1 MNDKQKLK
9 QLQSRVDIFDSLMCV
24 YNSYNDNYFSPEY
37 LMKMLNLNRNEIRKY
52 KIGKIFN
59 D

>member
-9 QLQSRVDIFDSLMCV
+9 QLQSRVDIFSSLMD
-24 YNSYNDNYFSPEY
+24 NDYFSPEY
-37 LMKMLNLNRNEIRKY
+37 LMMKMLNLNTNEIRKY
-52 KIGKIFN
+52 KIEKIFN

>member
-9 QLQSRVDIFDSLMCV
+9 QLQSRVDIFSSLMD
-24 YNSYNDNYFSPEY
+24 NDKYFSPKY
-37 LMKMLNLNRNEIRKY
+37 LMMKMLNLNTNEIRKY

>member
-9 QLQSRVDIFDSLMCV
+9 QLQSRVDIFSILMN
-24 YNSYNDNYFSPEY
+24 NSYNDKYFSPEY